1 VSENSTLTMQ
11 SNRTKISRF
20 IVALLLAMSSASWS
34 WPFGASGVKA
44 PPFAAPEAA
53 FSSQSRQ
60 FSLAQFKGHKVMLWL
75 FSTWCS
81 TCIPGLKALVVNQPQ
96 WKQKGLVILALKNFK
111 NGGYPGPSV
120 DEFAAR
126 FGAPVLQAPNWIFG
140 DASAEMDARYNAR
153 KFPDIYFLIDEQSVV
168 QVVSTA
174 PAVTL
179 DKIMKFAG
187 GD

>member
-1 VSENSTLTMQ
+1 MSNNSISTMHTGHMKTA
-11 SNRTKISRF
+11 RVI
-20 IVALLLAMSSASWS
+20 IALLLLMSSAGWS
-34 WPFGASGVKA
+34 WPFGASGA
-44 PPFAAPEAA
+44 PTPPFAAADAA
-53 FSSQSRQ
+53 FSSQSKQ
-60 FSLAQFKGHKVMLWL
+60 FSLAQFKGRKVMLWL

-81 TCIPGLKALVVNQPQ
+81 TCIPGLKALVANQPQ
-96 WKQKGLVILALKNFK
+96 WKQNGVVILALKNFK

-126 FGAPVLQAPNWIFG
+126 FGAPVLQAPNWTFG
-140 DASAEMDARYNAR
+140 DASAEMDTRYNAR

-179 DKIMKFAG
+179 GEIMKFAA